1 MKITARRAT
10 LAAALPLIAAI
21 LEYGYWFNRT
31 HGALLVSVTDLSDRA
46 HPRDF
51 PSVQLTFLDGSGKE
65 LAGAESVP
73 PFEAIILTSPS
84 SFACLEAERRAP
96 YSADARQ
103 QWDNCFE
110 RQSRWLP
117 TWIRDVRAVNLH
129 SDGCVIERLPV
140 TVSEFPDNWWLWWV
154 PLRHIGGKP
163 YTSFSVQ
170 IQIDRNTACG
180 GRSRSAEASTL
191 KPTGTFQ

>member
-1 MKITARRAT
+1 MKITARRAA

-73 PFEAIILTSPS
+73 PFEAIVLTSPS
-84 SFACLEAERRAP
+84 SFACLEAERRALLGRRK
-96 YSADARQ
+96 ATMGQ
-103 QWDNCFE
+103 
-110 RQSRWLP
+110 LL
-117 TWIRDVRAVNLH
+117 RA
-129 SDGCVIERLPV
+129 P
-140 TVSEFPDNWWLWWV
+140 V
-154 PLRHIGGKP
+154 PLAPNVDSRRESCQSALGRLR
-163 YTSFSVQ
+163 
-170 IQIDRNTACG
+170 DRAIAG
-180 GRSRSAEASTL
+180 HGFGISR
-191 KPTGTFQ
+191 